1 MYNLGKNINTL
12 NIGRKL
18 PLFTGVIIHAGQND
32 EGDTL
37 DYSAGT
43 DTGYVLEVD
52 NPIGTQQMADSILAG
67 LKLRGIRYQSY
78 TAESALLDPAL
89 ELGDNVLLNGTAAV
103 IYNKNINHS
112 PLMETNISAPYDE
125 EIDHAFKYEP
135 KIERQFKRESAY
147 TRSRITQT
155 EREISLEVI
164 RATDAETSL
173 GSRITLTEDS
183 IAAEVTRATT
193 AEGTLS
199 SQISVNAASIS
210 AKVSKTGG
218 QASSFGWVM
227 DDSSH
232 TWSANGQEVMRVSA
246 SGLKVKGEIE
256 ALSGE
261 IGGCLIENGVLKIAN
276 ANIDNINAT
285 KITAGYLSV
294 DRIESASLTG
304 TKIAAATI
312 TGGSGGNLASL
323 TVSTLNTVS
332 GINTNLGY
340 AAGYGAATASSVANG
355 PDYFNAGQVRA
366 RGSLISET
374 GLTVSGTGGASF
386 STNVTVQNQKTLTI
400 TGQSTLT
407 ILSGSSF
414 SFVGYSVSWK
424 SLRYVSD
431 VIGGVPEYTTVYY
444 LGR

>member
-32 EGDTL
+32 GGDTL

-103 IYNKNINHS
+103 IYNKNINHG

-183 IAAEVTRATT
+183 IAA
-193 AEGTLS
+193 
-199 SQISVNAASIS
+199 
-210 AKVSKTGG
+210 KVSKTGG
-218 QASSFGWVM
+218 QTSSFGWVM